1 MNSFLFRRV
10 PKARLHYEPHP
21 PPNSNPNSNSNP
33 NQNSPTPHDWFN
45 FVTSFTNVCV
55 ISSVLWGF
63 EQYHEKLQMIEDT
76 NHKID
81 EILVA
86 YRVLERKCTKA
97 YALPDQKSL

>member
-10 PKARLHYEPHP
+10 QKARLHYQPHP
-21 PPNSNPNSNSNP
+21 PPNS

-45 FVTSFTNVCV
+45 FITSFTNVCV

-63 EQYHEKLQMIEDT
+63 EQYNEKLQMIEDT
-76 NHKID
+76 NHKIN